1 MRHKYLHK
9 RPLSPHIKTISF
21 TREQSRSWSMM
32 QPIGNPNCDTY
43 NDPISATLSIA
54 AMGGTYAAAGSFAA
68 MSFAQGMVFAGS
80 ALSLAGNVTGNESLM
95 KIGNGIALVGGVTM
109 GVEALAESISPS
121 GSITTPGASDVASSQ
136 TLAQAPTIGNQT
148 QVFADPTLTNQPLS
162 LSQGTQTAAYGNPQ
176 GVGLIKNA
184 NVPASNMT
192 MADKVLASQNTA
204 NTGKMSGFMDYINK
218 NPGPAMIMAST
229 IAPAVGSIADYASGA
244 TQAEMDALKADAE
257 YKRAIARAKEEEL
270 ALQQL
275 QRDRLND
282 PTRYSRG
289 IINARR
295 DPLR

>member
-1 MRHKYLHK
+1 
-9 RPLSPHIKTISF
+9 
-21 TREQSRSWSMM
+21 MM

-136 TLAQAPTIGNQT
+136 TLAQAPTMGNQA

-162 LSQGTQTAAYGNPQ
+162 LSQGTQVANVGPPPQ
-176 GVGLIKNA
+176 NVGLIKNA

-192 MADKVLASQNTA
+192 MADKVFASQNTA
-204 NTGKMSGFMDYINK
+204 NAGKASGFMDYINK

-295 DPLR
+295 DPLT

>member
-1 MRHKYLHK
+1 
-9 RPLSPHIKTISF
+9 
-21 TREQSRSWSMM
+21 MM

-136 TLAQAPTIGNQT
+136 TLAKAPTMGNQT
-148 QVFADPTLTNQPLS
+148 QVFVDPTLTNQPLS
-162 LSQGTQTAAYGNPQ
+162 LSQGSQTAAYGNPQ

-184 NVPASNMT
+184 NVPPSNMT

-295 DPLR
+295 DPLT